1 MNTKQIKGNLIY
13 KYEKFLCNN
22 LEETMKET
30 FKILIVDDEERIL
43 EVVRAYLEKENYEVT
58 TASDGEEA
66 LRLFKIDTFHLVILD
81 LMLPKISGEQVCF
94 KIRETSHVP
103 IIMLTAKVEE
113 EDKLEGLAIGADDYL
128 TKPFSARELVGRV
141 KALLRR
147 AYREGSPL
155 AEHLV
160 FNDGD
165 LEVDVPKMRVF
176 KKGTEVTLTP
186 YEFKVLISLLTN
198 PGQVFSRERLV
209 EKAFGYDYEGFDRT
223 IDTYIKNIRQKI
235 ENNPKCPDYI
245 TTVYGVGYRFGG
257 KH

>member
-1 MNTKQIKGNLIY
+1 MNTKQIEGNLLC

-22 LEETMKET
+22 LEETMKEK

-66 LRLFKIDTFHLVILD
+66 LRVFKIDTFHLVILD

-147 AYREGSPL
+147 AYREESPL

-176 KKGTEVTLTP
+176 KKGNEVTLTP

-209 EKAFGYDYEGFDRT
+209 EKAFGYDYESFDRT